1 MQVMGNSVQTWTRYY
16 NLKAATRDGQDAL
29 DDMHIWRE
37 GMEALVL
44 SNARDAVAELGVTI
58 ISDSEDEDEVENV
71 DSGTDSDLQEID
83 PF

>member
-1 MQVMGNSVQTWTRYY
+1 
-16 NLKAATRDGQDAL
+16 
-29 DDMHIWRE
+29 
-37 GMEALVL
+37 MEALVL

-58 ISDSEDEDEVENV
+58 ISDSEDEDEVKNV